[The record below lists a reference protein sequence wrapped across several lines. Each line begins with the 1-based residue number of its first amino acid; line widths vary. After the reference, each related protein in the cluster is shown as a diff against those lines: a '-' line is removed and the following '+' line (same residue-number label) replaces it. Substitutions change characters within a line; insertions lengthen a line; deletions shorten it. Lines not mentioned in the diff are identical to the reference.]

1 MSPQLHVTVVQ
12 SQAKPPLLG
21 VSSMWDSVCLRNEVL
36 NGDATLLIINIRDPA
51 FCLVPASQFSYN
63 CKLCSVT
70 PWSSLCLWLPKFFK
84 YFENELGATVIFG
97 LFAIYW
103 RYFHLLI
110 VQYNVADA
118 LCGPDMLICWWVLI
132 SLMIWRQLKSGQ
144 LREDIRS
151 GNLIPYNSFART

>member
-21 VSSMWDSVCLRNEVL
+21 
-36 NGDATLLIINIRDPA
+36 DPA

-70 PWSSLCLWLPKFFK
+70 PWSSLCLW

-103 RYFHLLI
+103 VILRLI
-110 VQYNVADA
+110 FFPFWVIKCLRFACMINDLMPPY
-118 LCGPDMLICWWVLI
+118 LICWWVLI